1 MTSRKIS
8 RAGRLAACQ
17 TNEVDAEEAREPE
30 LEGGVD
36 DEARCTGYDL
46 DDGILRC
53 DEYSRCRRPPGDVD
67 PLRAAA
73 RSRNRKAR
81 SS

>member
-1 MTSRKIS
+1 MVR
-8 RAGRLAACQ
+8 RQDVAQHAR
-17 TNEVDAEEAREPE
+17 TNKVDAEEAPEAE

-36 DEARCTGYDL
+36 DDL

-53 DEYSRCRRPPGDVD
+53 DGDSHCRRPPGGVD
-67 PLRAAA
+67 HLRAVA